1 MAPDTDNERK
11 EDAVETQEHL
21 DKIRDAVADDGQA
34 ELTSKLNRFEKR
46 VEVVEEKAK
55 TDPLAKAQLEAK
67 LKQAARNFPGTLQR
81 AGGPAAVGG
90 KVGQMLPPGQQ
101 GALSFMV
108 GHTKDLKKVVL
119 DFKQPIQFLQFTPEE
134 AFSLSKILRKNAK
147 KCRG

>member
-1 MAPDTDNERK
+1 MGPDTDDERK
-11 EDAVETQEHL
+11 EDAVEKQEHL
-21 DKIRDAVADDGQA
+21 NKIRDVVSGEDQT
-34 ELTSKLNRFEKR
+34 ELVEKLNRFEKR
-46 VEVVEEKAK
+46 VDEVEEKAQ
-55 TDPLAKAQLEAK
+55 TDPISKARLEAA
-67 LKQAARNFPGTLQR
+67 LQQAKGNAP
-81 AGGPAAVGG
+81 P
-90 KVGQMLPPGQQ
+90 MLPGQQ